1 MASRYIPSLITEYFT
16 SFFVG
21 STSSGNS
28 SPFFRN
34 TSMGYCFGLSASF
47 HSVWKKSYSLN
58 PPTDSCLS
66 PSSIKSSLGGR
77 REKKS
82 FLPSLYK
89 FMSFCF
95 NKHLYK
101 TDTTQVSS
109 LPEEE
114 GERRSIWLFSPLPQ
128 EEPDAQSIYR
138 HHTMVH
144 ASSSTFSLPRLMAF
158 IWSS

>member
-1 MASRYIPSLITEYFT
+1 MASRYIPSLIKEHFT

-34 TSMGYCFGLSASF
+34 TSMGYSFGLSASF

-77 REKKS
+77 REKKPLALFSPPSTNSCLFALINTFIRQTQLKCQASPRRKEREEAFGS
-82 FLPSLYK
+82 FLPSPKKSLMLNQ
-89 FMSFCF
+89 FIVTIPWSM
-95 NKHLYK
+95 HLH
-101 TDTTQVSS
+101 
-109 LPEEE
+109 PHF
-114 GERRSIWLFSPLPQ
+114 RCP
-128 EEPDAQSIYR
+128 A
-138 HHTMVH
+138 
-144 ASSSTFSLPRLMAF
+144 
-158 IWSS
+158 